1 MLPFII
7 IIGIILIT
15 IILFLFSRRFTIVR
29 INGNSM
35 LPTFKHGQIRVVDRE
50 YLDLY
55 FHDVIKNGMSV
66 LIGKI
71 FVIHTPKDVFAIKR
85 LKCVS
90 ETSAGIYF
98 WFEGDNAD
106 NSEDSRHYGF
116 LQQDDII
123 GEVITFKQ
131 AIKRILKK

>member
-35 LPTFKHGQIRVVDRE
+35 LPTFKHGQIRVVDRK
-50 YLDLY
+50 YLDVY
-55 FHDVIKNGMSV
+55 FHEVIKNGMSV
-66 LIGKI
+66 LTNKI
-71 FVIHTPKDVFAIKR
+71 FVIHTPKGVFAIKR
-85 LKCVS
+85 LKYVS
-90 ETSAGIYF
+90 ETTAGIYF

>member
-35 LPTFKHGQIRVVDRE
+35 LPTFKHGQIRVVDRK
-50 YLDLY
+50 YINVYYKDI
-55 FHDVIKNGMSV
+55 IKNGMSV
-66 LIGKI
+66 LTNKI
-71 FVIHTPKDVFAIKR
+71 FVIYTPSNVYAIKR
-85 LKCVS
+85 LKYVS
-90 ETSAGIYF
+90 ETPAGIYY